1 MTCVQTTLCVYSIGN
16 CRNARGLG
24 KSIHF
29 FRLFE
34 KLRYSNER
42 STKFKSLYQEWKYL
56 EEENGKMVALRISPK
71 IESEFEW
78 IGYTSHKIIRIWM
91 EFCNFCEAPIWPI
104 FCWKLGWVAF
114 HSVKFELKCLDFQ
127 SDQYKNLVPVLSRF
141 CNGLL

>member
-78 IGYTSHKIIRIWM
+78 IG
-91 EFCNFCEAPIWPI
+91 
-104 FCWKLGWVAF
+104 
-114 HSVKFELKCLDFQ
+114 
-127 SDQYKNLVPVLSRF
+127 
-141 CNGLL
+141 